1 VNRELIIVIAGIASC
16 VIGSSYQIALAQNQ
30 TSGTSN
36 WLRHENSTYGFKVSY
51 PADWKIEQLKN
62 NPTAV
67 VRFVSDSKQAGIPGN
82 PMLEVSVTIRVENV
96 SKYLDPNNLKVK
108 SLTLDDYISNK
119 KNELSRS
126 ASGMSFTYLMD
137 NKTQIAGHEAWS
149 VQYMINVERKQASY
163 ILGNYVINDGKLYT
177 IEFSTPPLKVLENLL
192 TAQKMIDSFQFTKPA
207 Y

>member
-1 VNRELIIVIAGIASC
+1 MIVIAGIAC
-16 VIGSSYQIALAQNQ
+16 TVIGSSYQTALAQNK

-51 PADWKIEQLKN
+51 PSDWKIEQLKN

-67 VRFVSDSKQAGIPGN
+67 IRFLSDSKQVGIPGN
-82 PMLEVSVTIRVENV
+82 PMREVSVTIRVENV

-119 KNELSRS
+119 KKIELTQS

-137 NKTQIAGHEAWS
+137 NRTQIAGWEAWS
-149 VQYMINVERKQASY
+149 VEYMINVEQKQASY
-163 ILGNYVINDGKLYT
+163 ILGSYVINDGKLYT
-177 IEFSTPPLKVLENLL
+177 IEFSTPPLKVPENLP
-192 TAQKMIDSFQFTKPA
+192 TAQKMIDSFQFTK
-207 Y
+207 

>member
-1 VNRELIIVIAGIASC
+1 MNRELIIVIAGIASC
-16 VIGSSYQIALAQNQ
+16 VIGSSYQTTLAQNQ

-51 PADWKIEQLKN
+51 PSDWKIEQLKN

-82 PMLEVSVTIRVENV
+82 PMREASVTIRVENV

-119 KNELSRS
+119 KIELSQS
-126 ASGMSFTYLMD
+126 ASGMSITYLMD
-137 NKTQIAGHEAWS
+137 NKTQIAGREAWS
-149 VQYMINVERKQASY
+149 VEYMINVERNQAAY

-177 IEFSTPPLKVLENLL
+177 IEFSAPPQKVHENLPI
-192 TAQKMIDSFQFTKPA
+192 AQKMIDSFQFTK
-207 Y
+207 

>member
-1 VNRELIIVIAGIASC
+1 MNRELIIVIAGIASS
-16 VIGSSYQIALAQNQ
+16 VIGLSSYQTALAQNQ

-51 PADWKIEQLKN
+51 PSDWKIEQLKN

-67 VRFVSDSKQAGIPGN
+67 VRFLSDSKQVGIPGN
-82 PMLEVSVTIRVENV
+82 PMREVSVTIRVENV

-119 KNELSRS
+119 KIELSQS

-137 NKTQIAGHEAWS
+137 NRTQIAGREAWS
-149 VQYMINVERKQASY
+149 VEYMINVERKQASY

-177 IEFSTPPLKVLENLL
+177 IEFSAPPQKVPENLP
-192 TAQKMIDSFQFTKPA
+192 TAQKMIDSFQFTK
-207 Y
+207 

>member
-16 VIGSSYQIALAQNQ
+16 VIGSSYQIALGQNQ

-51 PADWKIEQLKN
+51 PSDWKIEQLKN

-67 VRFVSDSKQAGIPGN
+67 VRFVSNSKQVGIPDN
-82 PMLEVSVTIRVENV
+82 PMREVSVTIRVENV

-119 KNELSRS
+119 KNELSQS
-126 ASGMSFTYLMD
+126 ATGMSFTYLMD
-137 NKTQIAGHEAWS
+137 NRTQIAGREAWS
-149 VQYMINVERKQASY
+149 VEYMINVERKQTSY
-163 ILGNYVINDGKLYT
+163 ILGDYVINDGKLYT
-177 IEFSTPPLKVLENLL
+177 IEFSAPPLKVPENLP
-192 TAQKMIDSFQFTKPA
+192 TAQKMIESFQFTR
-207 Y
+207 

>member
-1 VNRELIIVIAGIASC
+1 VNRELIIVIAGIASS
-16 VIGSSYQIALAQNQ
+16 VIGLSSYQTALAQNQ

-51 PADWKIEQLKN
+51 PSDWKIEQLKN

-67 VRFVSDSKQAGIPGN
+67 VRFLSDSKQVGIPGN
-82 PMLEVSVTIRVENV
+82 PMREVSVTIRVENV

-119 KNELSRS
+119 KIELSQS

-137 NKTQIAGHEAWS
+137 NRTQIAGREAWS
-149 VQYMINVERKQASY
+149 VEYMINVERKQASY

-177 IEFSTPPLKVLENLL
+177 IEFSAPPQKVPENLP
-192 TAQKMIDSFQFTKPA
+192 TAQKMIDSFQFTK
-207 Y
+207 

>member
-1 VNRELIIVIAGIASC
+1 MNRELIIVIAGIASS
-16 VIGSSYQIALAQNQ
+16 VIGLSSYQTALAQNQ

-51 PADWKIEQLKN
+51 PSDWKIEQLKN

-67 VRFVSDSKQAGIPGN
+67 VRFVSDSKQVGIPGN
-82 PMLEVSVTIRVENV
+82 PMREVSVTIRVENV

-119 KNELSRS
+119 KIELSQS

-137 NKTQIAGHEAWS
+137 NRTQIAGREAWS
-149 VQYMINVERKQASY
+149 VEYMINVERKQASY

-177 IEFSTPPLKVLENLL
+177 IEFSAPPQKVPENLP
-192 TAQKMIDSFQFTKPA
+192 TAQKMIESFQFTR
-207 Y
+207 

>member
-1 VNRELIIVIAGIASC
+1 MIVIAGIASC
-16 VIGSSYQIALAQNQ
+16 VIGSSYQIALGQNQ

-51 PADWKIEQLKN
+51 PSDWKIEQLKN

-67 VRFVSDSKQAGIPGN
+67 VRFVSDSKQVGIPGN
-82 PMLEVSVTIRVENV
+82 PMREVSVTIRVENV

-119 KNELSRS
+119 KNELSQS

-137 NKTQIAGHEAWS
+137 NKTRIAGHEAWS
-149 VQYMINVERKQASY
+149 VEYMFNVERKQASY
-163 ILGNYVINDGKLYT
+163 ILAIMLLMMGNFIR
-177 IEFSTPPLKVLENLL
+177 S
-192 TAQKMIDSFQFTKPA
+192 SFQPLH
-207 Y
+207 

>member
-1 VNRELIIVIAGIASC
+1 MNRELIIVIAGIASC

-51 PADWKIEQLKN
+51 PSDWKIEQLKN

-67 VRFVSDSKQAGIPGN
+67 VRFVSDSKQVGIPGN
-82 PMLEVSVTIRVENV
+82 PMREVSVTIRVENV

-119 KNELSRS
+119 KNELSQS

-137 NKTQIAGHEAWS
+137 NRTQIAGHEAWS
-149 VQYMINVERKQASY
+149 VEYMINVERKQASY

-177 IEFSTPPLKVLENLL
+177 IEFSAPPLKVPENLP
-192 TAQKMIDSFQFTKPA
+192 TAQKMIESFQFTR
-207 Y
+207 

>member
-1 VNRELIIVIAGIASC
+1 MIVIAGIAC
-16 VIGSSYQIALAQNQ
+16 TVIGSSYQTALAQNQ

-51 PADWKIEQLKN
+51 PSDWKIEQLKN

-67 VRFVSDSKQAGIPGN
+67 VRFVGNSKQVGIPDN
-82 PMLEVSVTIRVENV
+82 PMQEVSATIRVEDV

-119 KNELSRS
+119 KNELSQS

-149 VQYMINVERKQASY
+149 VEYMINVDRKQASY

-177 IEFSTPPLKVLENLL
+177 IEFSTPPLKVPENLP
-192 TAQKMIDSFQFTKPA
+192 TAQKMIDSFQLTK
-207 Y
+207 

>member
-16 VIGSSYQIALAQNQ
+16 VIGSSYQTALAQNQ

-51 PADWKIEQLKN
+51 PSDWKIEQLKN

-67 VRFVSDSKQAGIPGN
+67 VRFVSNSKQVGIPDN
-82 PMLEVSVTIRVENV
+82 PMREVSVTIRVENV

-119 KNELSRS
+119 KNELSQS
-126 ASGMSFTYLMD
+126 ATGMSFTYLMD
-137 NKTQIAGHEAWS
+137 NRTQIAGREAWS
-149 VQYMINVERKQASY
+149 VEYMINVERKQTSY
-163 ILGNYVINDGKLYT
+163 ILGDYVINDGKLYT
-177 IEFSTPPLKVLENLL
+177 IEFSAPPLKVPENLP
-192 TAQKMIDSFQFTKPA
+192 TAQKMIESFQFTR
-207 Y
+207 

>member
-1 VNRELIIVIAGIASC
+1 MNRELIIVIAGIASS
-16 VIGSSYQIALAQNQ
+16 VIGLSSYQTALAQNQ

-51 PADWKIEQLKN
+51 PSDWKIEQLKN

-67 VRFVSDSKQAGIPGN
+67 VRFVSDSKQVGIPGN
-82 PMLEVSVTIRVENV
+82 PMREVSVTIRVEDV

-119 KNELSRS
+119 KIELSQS

-137 NKTQIAGHEAWS
+137 NRTQIAGREAWS
-149 VQYMINVERKQASY
+149 VEYMINVERKQASY

-177 IEFSTPPLKVLENLL
+177 IEFSAPPQKVPENLP
-192 TAQKMIDSFQFTKPA
+192 TAQKMIDSFQFTK
-207 Y
+207 

>member
-1 VNRELIIVIAGIASC
+1 VNRELIIVIAGIASS
-16 VIGSSYQIALAQNQ
+16 VIGLSSYQTALAQNQ

-51 PADWKIEQLKN
+51 PSDWKIEQLKN

-67 VRFVSDSKQAGIPGN
+67 VRFVSDSKQVGIPGN
-82 PMLEVSVTIRVENV
+82 PMREVSVTIRVEDV

-119 KNELSRS
+119 KIELSQS

-137 NKTQIAGHEAWS
+137 NRTQIAGREAWS
-149 VQYMINVERKQASY
+149 VEYMINVERKQASY

-177 IEFSTPPLKVLENLL
+177 IEFSAPPQKVPENLP
-192 TAQKMIDSFQFTKPA
+192 TAQKMIDSFQFTK
-207 Y
+207 

>member
-51 PADWKIEQLKN
+51 PSDWKIEQLKN

-67 VRFVSDSKQAGIPGN
+67 VRFVGDSKQVGIPGN
-82 PMLEVSVTIRVENV
+82 PMREVSVTIRVENV
-96 SKYLDPNNLKVK
+96 SKYLDPNNLNVK
-108 SLTLDDYISNK
+108 SLALDDYISNK
-119 KNELSRS
+119 KIELSQS
-126 ASGMSFTYLMD
+126 VSGMSFTYLMD
-137 NKTQIAGHEAWS
+137 NRTQIAGREAWS

-177 IEFSTPPLKVLENLL
+177 IEFSTPPLKVPENLP
-192 TAQKMIDSFQFTKPA
+192 TAQKMIDSFQFTK
-207 Y
+207 